1 MKQNLLGRTGISVS
15 EICLGTMT
23 WGTQNTE
30 AEAHQQMDYAIENGV
45 NFFDTAELY
54 PTTPV
59 SAETQGRTEEYIGSW
74 FEKTGR
80 RNQVVLATKV
90 AGSGRD
96 YIRGG
101 RDIDAAAIREAVDTS
116 LKRLKTD
123 YIDLYQIHWPNRGTY
138 HFRGAWCFDAS
149 GQDKK
154 RTLAEITEKLETL
167 GELVKAGKIRAIGL
181 SNESAW
187 GTQKYIDI
195 AEANG
200 LPRVATIQ
208 NEYNLLYRSFDLD
221 MAEVAHHEDVGLL
234 AYSPLAAGLLTGKY
248 QNGARPAGSRASI
261 NKDLGGRLQP
271 LQEAPVK
278 AYLKL
283 AAEHGIDPA
292 QLAIAFCL
300 TRPFMASAIIGATT
314 MEQLKVDIA
323 AADVTLSEEVLTGI
337 AAIHRQYPMA
347 I

>member
-1 MKQNLLGRTGISVS
+1 MKQKLLGRTGISVS

-30 AEAHQQMDYAIENGV
+30 AEAHAQMDYAIENGV

-59 SAETQGRTEEYIGSW
+59 SAETQGRTEDYIGAW
-74 FEKTGR
+74 FEKTGKR
-80 RNQVVLATKV
+80 DQVVLATKV

-101 RDIDAAAIREAVDTS
+101 RDIDAASIREAVDTS
-116 LKRLKTD
+116 LTRLKTD

-138 HFRGAWCFDAS
+138 HFRGAWGFDAS
-149 GQDKK
+149 GQDTK

-248 QNGARPAGSRASI
+248 QNGARPAGSRGTI

-271 LQEAPVK
+271 HQEAPVK
-278 AYLKL
+278 AYLDL
-283 AAEHGIDPA
+283 AAAHGVDPA

-323 AADVTLSEEVLTGI
+323 AVDVALSEDLLKGI
-337 AAIHRQYPMA
+337 AAIHRQYPMP

>member
-1 MKQNLLGRTGISVS
+1 MKQKLLGRTGISVS

-30 AEAHQQMDYAIENGV
+30 AEAHAQMDYAIENGV

-59 SAETQGRTEEYIGSW
+59 SAETQGRTEDYIGAW
-74 FEKTGR
+74 FEKTGKR
-80 RNQVVLATKV
+80 DQVVLATKV

-101 RDIDAAAIREAVDTS
+101 RDIDAASIREAVDTS
-116 LKRLKTD
+116 LTRLKTD

-138 HFRGAWCFDAS
+138 HFRGAWGFDAS
-149 GQDKK
+149 GQDTK

-221 MAEVAHHEDVGLL
+221 MAEVAHHQHVGPLP
-234 AYSPLAAGLLTGKY
+234 YSPL
-248 QNGARPAGSRASI
+248 PP
-261 NKDLGGRLQP
+261 GGR
-271 LQEAPVK
+271 A
-278 AYLKL
+278 
-283 AAEHGIDPA
+283 
-292 QLAIAFCL
+292 C
-300 TRPFMASAIIGATT
+300 T
-314 MEQLKVDIA
+314 
-323 AADVTLSEEVLTGI
+323 
-337 AAIHRQYPMA
+337 
-347 I
+347 

>member
-80 RNQVVLATKV
+80 RDQVVLATKV

-138 HFRGAWCFDAS
+138 HFRGAWGFDAS

-300 TRPFMASAIIGATT
+300 TRPFMASAIIGATA

-323 AADVTLSEEVLTGI
+323 AADVTLAEEVLTGI